1 MRRLGWM
8 RGQAGV
14 SGTLARCALLTS
26 LLLAGSVGGTGTAAP
41 PPLAQPAAA
50 TARPAGWSDR
60 SYYLAMPD
68 GVRVA
73 VSLWFPGG
81 RAEGKHPVL
90 LVQTRYGRAG
100 TFIHG
105 EGGKYRALVD
115 QGYVVAIV
123 DTRGSTASF
132 GDRMVE
138 IGPDEIRDMDV
149 IIRHLKTRPWSNGQI
164 FAQGV
169 SYMADTADLA
179 TGSPAGLT
187 GAVIRASDFDAYLH
201 LFAPGGVANDMM
213 MRLWGGD
220 TLLRDYGK
228 SLDPKEG
235 FDCGARVE
243 DCARLW
249 PRLQPVDADSDHAL
263 LRQAI
268 ASRRHWKPDD
278 YRRAEFRDDKGE
290 NGFTMFSSSP
300 ASRLADIARRRVP
313 VQYWASWMDAGT
325 AEGTLA
331 RYRSLPDVPMEV
343 WITANTH
350 GGNRL
355 TDPFFPDTT
364 PPLPSFED
372 QWTRISAFIAN
383 VRAGKPVVRAIHY
396 YVLGAGIFRTTAQWP
411 PADVKRTQFRL
422 GAGGSLSG
430 GRSGPDGADRYGVD
444 FSATTGT
451 ATRWTTQIGAPAAY
465 GDRRE
470 ADRKLLTYS
479 SEPFPRAMELVGT
492 PAVTLFVE
500 TATADPAFFAYLEDV
515 APDGRV
521 TYLTE
526 GLFRAV
532 HRKPARADRLPY
544 SQPEPAKS
552 FARADAMPMVPG
564 KVAEVSF
571 PTFPVAARIK
581 AGHRLRLSLAGAD
594 AGTFRRYSE
603 ARAESWQVQ
612 RSELYPSSLS
622 VDLRPWRD

>member
-1 MRRLGWM
+1 MNVM
-8 RGQAGV
+8 
-14 SGTLARCALLTS
+14 LAAAALM
-26 LLLAGSVGGTGTAAP
+26 LAGSVGAPGTAAP
-41 PPLAQPAAA
+41 PPPSPPPSTPLGQPATA
-50 TARPAGWSDR
+50 TLRPAGWSDR

-115 QGYVVAIV
+115 QGFVVAIV

-138 IGPDEIRDMDV
+138 IGPDEIRDMDT
-149 IIRHLKTRPWSNGQI
+149 IITHLKTRPWSNGQV

-179 TGSPAGLT
+179 TGSRAGLT

-201 LFAPGGVANDMM
+201 LFAPGGIANEMM

-228 SLDPKEG
+228 SLDPREG
-235 FDCGARVE
+235 FDCGARVA

-249 PRLQPVDADSDHAL
+249 PRIQPVDEDSDHAL
-263 LRQAI
+263 LRKAF
-268 ASRRHWKPDD
+268 AARRHWTPDD
-278 YRRAEFRDDKGE
+278 YRRAEFRDDKGA
-290 NGFTMFSSSP
+290 NGFTMFASSP
-300 ASRLADIARRRVP
+300 AARLADIARRRVP

-331 RYRSLPDVPMEV
+331 RYRSLPGVPMEV
-343 WITANTH
+343 WITANNH
-350 GGNRL
+350 VGNRL
-355 TDPFFPDTT
+355 TDPFLPDA
-364 PPLPSFED
+364 PAPLPAFED
-372 QWTRISAFIAN
+372 QWAKIAAFIAT
-383 VRAGKPVVRAIHY
+383 VRAGRPVTRAIHY
-396 YVLGAGIFRTTAQWP
+396 YVLGAGRFRTTAEWP
-411 PADVKRTQFRL
+411 PADTTRTRFRL
-422 GAGGSLSG
+422 GAAGSLSS
-430 GRSGPDGADRYGVD
+430 GRAGPDGADRYDVD
-444 FSATTGT
+444 FSATTGA

-465 GDRRE
+465 GDRRD

-479 SEPFPRAMELVGT
+479 SEPFAQDMELVGT
-492 PAVTLFVE
+492 PSVTLFVA

-544 SQPEPAKS
+544 AQPEPAKS
-552 FARADAMPMVPG
+552 FARADARPMPPG
-564 KVAEVSF
+564 TVAEVSF
-571 PTFPVAARIK
+571 PAFPVAARIR

-603 ARAESWQVQ
+603 GKAESWRVQ
-612 RSELYPSSLS
+612 RGARYPSSLS